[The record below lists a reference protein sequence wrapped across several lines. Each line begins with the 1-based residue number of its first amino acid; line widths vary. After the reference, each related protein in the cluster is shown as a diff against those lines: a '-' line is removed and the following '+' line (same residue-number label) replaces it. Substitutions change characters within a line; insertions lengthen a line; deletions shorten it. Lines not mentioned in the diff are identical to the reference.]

1 MGVIIEIPE
10 DVLAGL
16 RIPINENL
24 EKRLRIELALRL
36 YERGL
41 ASLGVARRI
50 CGLSKG
56 EFMELL
62 VREKIPLHYDEEELE
77 HDVEV
82 AEKFAEKI

>member
-1 MGVIIEIPE
+1 MSIIIEIPE

-16 RIPINENL
+16 RIPINQDPK
-24 EKRLRIELALRL
+24 KRLKIELALRL

-41 ASLGVARRI
+41 ASFGVARRI

-62 VREKIPLHYDEEELE
+62 IREKIPLHYDEEELE
-77 HDVEV
+77 HDLGV
-82 AEKFAEKI
+82 AEKLAKKI